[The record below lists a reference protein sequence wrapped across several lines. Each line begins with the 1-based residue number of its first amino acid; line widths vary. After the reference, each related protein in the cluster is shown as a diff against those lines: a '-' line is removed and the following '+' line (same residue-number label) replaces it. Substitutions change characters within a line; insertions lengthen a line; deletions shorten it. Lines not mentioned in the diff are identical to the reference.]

1 VNPVHAD
8 NARPRDSHP
17 EKSWVDFRGGYAS
30 DRDAHHQRDDRQREL
45 PLPAALLGRL
55 LAVGEL
61 GLMPQLCGAGG
72 GEIFH
77 SFGQAGSNVFGVFRP
92 EFHPRCQ
99 RGLSVASQLLA
110 RLARCWA
117 ILRRDRIGRCR
128 IRLEILGRAL
138 LRVVLRRVVLRWI
151 ALGRV
156 VLGWIALGRVV
167 LRWIALGRVVL
178 RWIVLRRVVLRWI
191 RLGRMPLGGRP
202 LSWWL
207 GHVHRIVRPILG
219 SWIPIYGPSIVAG
232 RLGASNIGLQG
243 AYGIAKRL
251 IWVNSGRLSVGGQR
265 QQLRTHFLSR
275 HRVGG

>member
-17 EKSWVDFRGGYAS
+17 EEGWVDFRGSDAS

-55 LAVGEL
+55 LAIGEL

-77 SFGQAGSNVFGVFRP
+77 SLGQAGSNVFGVFRP

-99 RGLSVASQLLA
+99 RGLGVASQLLA

-117 ILRRDRIGRCR
+117 ILRRDRIGRCW

-138 LRVVLRRVVLRWI
+138 LRVVLRRVALRWI
-151 ALGRV
+151 V
-156 VLGWIALGRVV
+156 LGRVV
-167 LRWIALGRVVL
+167 LRWIVLRRVVL

-202 LSWWL
+202 LGWWL

-219 SWIPIYGPSIVAG
+219 SWILIYGPLIVAS